1 MYLVHPSAPVTF
13 LALLCPD
20 TRELLGQLSL
30 RLAEALVR
38 QAIPVDCLGRER
50 NGLLLLQMRQTRG
63 KHNYSL
69 VAGHRCAYSHSHLL
83 ALALTLALALIL
95 IHGLALPLLVY
106 S

>member
-50 NGLLLLQMRQTRG
+50 NGLLLL
-63 KHNYSL
+63 
-69 VAGHRCAYSHSHLL
+69 
-83 ALALTLALALIL
+83 
-95 IHGLALPLLVY
+95 
-106 S
+106 